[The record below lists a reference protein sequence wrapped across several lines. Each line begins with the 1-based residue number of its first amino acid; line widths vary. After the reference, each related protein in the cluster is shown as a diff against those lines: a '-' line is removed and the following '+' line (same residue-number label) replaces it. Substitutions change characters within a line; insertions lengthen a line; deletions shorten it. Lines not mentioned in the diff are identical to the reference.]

1 MLQCMIWFYDATNM
15 LLAIYWIPTSLV
27 HGIMDGVFMQ

>member
-1 MLQCMIWFYDATNM
+1 MIWFYDATII
-15 LLAIYWIPTSLV
+15 LVSIYCTTWILTSLV